1 MKEFYN
7 KGVGKCIILKEDSRS
22 RVAEAIE
29 LACKKAD
36 GKCKIVV
43 DGEEVFYFSEQFIVA
58 HGFDKA
64 TCSWVNGHYYGDH
77 LDEALADY
85 NDKVKRTLEDP
96 DKYIR

>member
-7 KGVGKCIILKEDSRS
+7 KGVGKCIILKEDKE
-22 RVAEAIE
+22 VDYKLLYAI
-29 LACKKAD
+29 
-36 GKCKIVV
+36 
-43 DGEEVFYFSEQFIVA
+43 FSEQFIVA
-58 HGFDKA
+58 HGFDRA
-64 TCSWVNGHYYGDH
+64 TYSWVNGHYYGDH